1 MAKTV
6 SYTRGTGTYSSYGK
20 TLLYTA
26 PSSGVTKMLMT
37 EFAVVYDVNGDL
49 GSNYN
54 NGHQFGLVVIG
65 NSGNG
70 YGAVK
75 ARASMS
81 YSSGGAA
88 GYVWYP
94 GDAAHSFP
102 SYFSEDGSTSS
113 YLYQGTPGALLGN
126 RGIQTTNCI
135 YNPDRGNLELSFR
148 NWAMNAWWMTPS
160 DKLYISRTSP
170 SVTMS
175 YSYSFVT
182 INET

>member
-6 SYTRGTGTYSSYGK
+6 SYSRGTGTYSSYGK

-26 PSSGVTKMLMT
+26 PSSGVTKILMT
-37 EFAVVYDVNGDL
+37 EFAVVYDSSSEL
-49 GSNYN
+49 GSNNN

-81 YSSGGAA
+81 YSVGGAA
-88 GYVWYP
+88 GYIWYP
-94 GDAAHSFP
+94 GDAAHSHTP
-102 SYFSEDGSTSS
+102 LARYESSGSYYE
-113 YLYQGTPGALLGN
+113 GTPGGLLGN
-126 RGIQTTNCI
+126 RGIQVTNCI
-135 YNPDRGNLELSFR
+135 SNFDRGNINLSFR
-148 NWAMNAWWMTPS
+148 NWMMNAWWMTPS